1 MPLQQCA
8 VIGSGVEVL
17 PSSILGAGNGLW
29 ATRGFRKGEWI
40 TEYDGVV
47 IDRQL
52 ACRMREQGL
61 DSHVRTLSSQ
71 WDCIAGLKV
80 PLRGC
85 GGASFAND
93 GRSTRLNNA
102 TFVQR

>member
-1 MPLQQCA
+1 
-8 VIGSGVEVL
+8 
-17 PSSILGAGNGLW
+17 
-29 ATRGFRKGEWI
+29 
-40 TEYDGVV
+40 
-47 IDRQL
+47 
-52 ACRMREQGL
+52 MREQGL